1 MKNREKYK
9 NELIKVIKEEGDLCN
24 FMKNHE
30 VFRMIG
36 KDIESYCEI
45 DCVAC
50 GTALQIWLD
59 EEFEEPTKPEVDWS
73 KVMVDTLVRVRD
85 NESEEWTLRYFKGL
99 EEEGYINRFQT
110 WVDGA
115 TSKTAYG
122 EYEDWPYCELVE
134 DEDNGKKTFDFDK

>member
-9 NELIKVIKEEGDLCN
+9 SELIKVIKEEGDMCN

-50 GTALQIWLD
+50 GTALQLWLD
-59 EEFEEPTKPEVDWS
+59 EEYTELPKPEVDWS
-73 KVMVDTLVRVRD
+73 KVPVDTLVRVRD
-85 NESEEWTLRYFKGL
+85 DKSDEWKLRYFKIFKG
-99 EEEGYINRFQT
+99 GYYSPFET
-110 WVDGA
+110 WGDGA
-115 TSKTAYG
+115 TSVTAEGYT
-122 EYEDWPYCELVE
+122 EQWKQCELVE
-134 DEDNGKKTFDFDK
+134 DEDNDCN